1 MYKPSKQTFIMEDIQ
16 EKYNHHMW
24 ILFYNI
30 YNQVLCFRTSFRTSF
45 RTFFRTKYIYFRT
58 VAIHFRT
65 FTIALQ
71 SQQKVPLLG
80 INAIVSLLYNPTKIT
95 QANRHLTTTQSCL
108 QYPNQELLLQYPM
121 LETHGS
127 WLVM

>member
-1 MYKPSKQTFIMEDIQ
+1 MLMPTCSRLTLVKKMLFWLNRVLPQVALWGKG
-16 EKYNHHMW
+16 
-24 ILFYNI
+24 ILCLQHFCCARNM
-30 YNQVLCFRTSFRTSF
+30 
-45 RTFFRTKYIYFRT
+45 FRT
-58 VAIHFRT
+58 VAIRFRT

-95 QANRHLTTTQSCL
+95 QSNRHLTTTQSCQ

>member
-1 MYKPSKQTFIMEDIQ
+1 M
-16 EKYNHHMW
+16 
-24 ILFYNI
+24 
-30 YNQVLCFRTSFRTSF
+30 
-45 RTFFRTKYIYFRT
+45 FRT
-58 VAIHFRT
+58 VAIRFRT

-80 INAIVSLLYNPTKIT
+80 INAIVSLLYNPAKIT
-95 QANRHLTTTQSCL
+95 QSNRHLTTTQSCL